1 MENMYS
7 FEQVL
12 FELENAISL
21 KTLKTWASKI
31 EKLTDTKFERRYAKN
46 RNGRSYS
53 YKVFSFSQVEQF
65 KHLVCLR
72 SKNIA
77 LDKAIYDIF
86 MSTEGK
92 KNREEISLS
101 KIAFEENKADTKK
114 LIELTKKALQENAEL
129 KKRILRLEQSIR
141 IETSD
146 R

>member
-1 MENMYS
+1 MYDYKD
-7 FEQVL
+7 VIN
-12 FELENAISL
+12 ELNNNISL

-46 RNGRSYS
+46 RNGRNYS

-72 SKNIA
+72 SKSIA
-77 LDKAIYDIF
+77 LNKAIYDIF
-86 MSTEGK
+86 MSEKGK
-92 KNREEISLS
+92 ITREEISLS
-101 KIAFEENKADTKK
+101 KRTFEENKADTKK
-114 LIELTKKALQENAEL
+114 LIELTKKVLQENAEL
-129 KKRILRLEQSIR
+129 KKRILRLEKSIS

>member
-1 MENMYS
+1 MYS

-31 EKLTDTKFERRYAKN
+31 EKLTDTKFERRYSKN
-46 RNGRSYS
+46 RNGRNYS

-72 SKNIA
+72 SKSIA

-86 MSTEGK
+86 MSEEGK
-92 KNREEISLS
+92 ITREEISLS
-101 KIAFEENKADTKK
+101 KRAFEENKADTKK
-114 LIELTKKALQENAEL
+114 LIELTKKSLQENAEL
-129 KKRILRLEQSIR
+129 KKRILRLEQSIS
-141 IETSD
+141 IESSD